1 MAAHWRSDRSRVCLC
16 WTFRSHL
23 GAVAAL
29 PAIAFLAV
37 VHGTVFSGFL
47 AIGFV
52 RCKGCRA
59 NRCCQN
65 RIENLRIVFH
75 LICGGVI
82 YGFGM
87 VALESANCLPGL
99 RPQDS
104 INSPRVIPGSR
115 KAALQLGHS
124 RMGGIAVSIR
134 AAVISAIRV
143 VISIVRA
150 AVTPRRV
157 AVSVIVA
164 GRPIIIAIVIIPVS
178 GPV

>member
-16 WTFRSHL
+16 WRFSSHL

-29 PAIAFLAV
+29 PAIAFLVV

-65 RIENLRIVFH
+65 RIEYSFSSR
-75 LICGGVI
+75 LICSGVI

-99 RPQDS
+99 RPQNS
-104 INSPRVIPGSR
+104 INSARVIPGSR

-134 AAVISAIRV
+134 AAVIS
-143 VISIVRA
+143 
-150 AVTPRRV
+150 
-157 AVSVIVA
+157 
-164 GRPIIIAIVIIPVS
+164 
-178 GPV
+178 